1 LLLAAADDGL
11 TLTGSWPKK
20 LALSQAKTFA
30 ALLGGGQSSFFP
42 PVSYSRRNLDWWCER
57 LILALV
63 AGMLVFA
70 PLAFGAVD
78 TWAWLVVQTA
88 AAVVLL
94 LWGARLWLRH
104 GSRLLWPPLAW
115 VVLAFMLYAVVRYF
129 TADIEYVARQ
139 EFLQVIVFGFLFLV
153 AVNNLRGQDE
163 SNAVSAALIIAG
175 TFSACYA
182 VAQLLH
188 HSNAVWNLVS
198 PYIGRASGTFISPNN
213 LACLLAMLL
222 PLALAYLLVGKV
234 GIVTRLLLAY
244 ATLAMAAGLAVTFSR
259 GGYVAAAAGVATLLL
274 VLLGHG
280 NHRWKAVIL
289 LLVLLMGGGY
299 AVNHSLSKTVGYMR
313 RVEGESGKAEVMTS
327 AGSRL
332 MLWRAAMQMWADAPL
347 AGVGPGLFDYRF
359 REYRPENLQ
368 GRPDRAHNDWLN
380 LLADW
385 GIIGGVI
392 VLAGLGCFI
401 WAARETW
408 PHVRRE
414 ENVFGTGQSNRF
426 AFFIGA
432 VCALVAL
439 AVHSAMDFNLHIPAN
454 ALAGVLLL
462 ALAAGNLRYAT
473 ERFWFRPARGVK
485 VLLSASLGA
494 AAIFLVFQTVRLGLE
509 SHRLAQ
515 AEVQPV
521 FSPARMAALEK
532 AFACEPKNFA
542 TAFEIGECLRTQC
555 QESGDDRA
563 GEQALTWFATARRLN
578 PHDAFAWLRAGMCL
592 DLLGRTNDS
601 GAYYSAAEARD
612 PNGYYVVSCVG
623 WHYVQTGDYSAAR
636 EWFWRS
642 LALEEHEN
650 LIAQNYLAIC
660 DARLAAQAAGK

>member
-1 LLLAAADDGL
+1 V
-11 TLTGSWPKK
+11 PVV
-20 LALSQAKTFA
+20 
-30 ALLGGGQSSFFP
+30 FFFFILHSGFCIRYFP
-42 PVSYSRRNLDWWCER
+42 AVSYSRRNLDWWCER

-63 AGMLVFA
+63 CAALVFA
-70 PLAFGAVD
+70 PLAFGAVE

-88 AAVVLL
+88 AAAVFV
-94 LWGARLWLRH
+94 LWGVRLWLKNKV
-104 GSRLLWPPLAW
+104 RLLWPPLAW
-115 VVLAFMLYAVVRYF
+115 GVLAFVVYAVARYL

-139 EFLQVIVFGFLFLV
+139 ECLQVIVFGFLFLA
-153 AVNNLRGQDE
+153 AVNNLRGQEE
-163 SNAVSAALIIAG
+163 SNAVAAALIAAG

-188 HSNAVWNLVS
+188 HSNLVWNETS
-198 PYIGRASGTFISPNN
+198 PYTGRAGGPFISPNN
-213 LACLLAMLL
+213 LSCFLAMLL
-222 PLALAYLLVGKV
+222 PLALAYLLVGKT

-244 ATLAMAAGLAVTFSR
+244 AAVALAAGLAVTFSR
-259 GGYVAAAAGVATLLL
+259 GGYVAAAAGVAALLV

-280 NHRWKAVIL
+280 NHRWKAIIL
-289 LLVLLMGGGY
+289 LLVLLAGGGY

-313 RVEGESGKAEVMTS
+313 RVEGEAGQHEVMTS
-327 AGSRL
+327 AESRL
-332 MLWRAAMQMWADAPL
+332 MLWRAALQMWRDAPL

-368 GRPDRAHNDWLN
+368 GRPDRAHNDYLN

-392 VLAGLGCFI
+392 VLAGVGLFFRSV
-401 WAARETW
+401 RETW

-414 ENVFGTGQSNRF
+414 ENAFGSGQSNRF

-439 AVHSAMDFNLHIPAN
+439 AVHSAVDFNLHIPAN
-454 ALAGVLLL
+454 ALAGVVLL

-485 VLLSASLGA
+485 VLLSVSLA
-494 AAIFLVFQTVRLGLE
+494 VMAIYLVAQTVRLGVEEYL
-509 SHRLAQ
+509 LAR
-515 AEVQPV
+515 AEAQPV
-521 FSPARMAALEK
+521 FSPERKAALEK
-532 AFACEPKNFA
+532 AFAWEPRNFS
-542 TAFEIGECLRTQC
+542 TAYEIGECLRTQC
-555 QESGDDRA
+555 QEAGDDRA

-592 DLLGRTNDS
+592 DLLGRTGES
-601 GAYYSAAEARD
+601 WPFYSAAEARD
-612 PNGYYVVSCVG
+612 PNGYYLVSCVG
-623 WHYVQTGDYSAAR
+623 WHYVQTGDFSAAR

-642 LALEEHEN
+642 LALDEHEN
-650 LIAQNYLAIC
+650 QIAQSYLAIC
-660 DARLAAQAAGK
+660 EARLAAQAAEK